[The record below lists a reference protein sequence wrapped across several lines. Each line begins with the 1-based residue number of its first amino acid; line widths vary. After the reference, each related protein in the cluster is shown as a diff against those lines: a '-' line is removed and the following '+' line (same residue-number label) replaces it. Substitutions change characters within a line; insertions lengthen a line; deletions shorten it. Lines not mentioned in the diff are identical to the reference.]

1 MIHTIIA
8 HELCEVEYFV
18 RIQPLL
24 SKTISDIG
32 NHDCVTVFQGQTGCS
47 LNVKFLSTLITCIA
61 IELRIENTF
70 LVKILILFQCI
81 QCASVSRCPLELAV
95 FIAELFQRDK
105 STISRHI
112 RNIFAEGELD
122 REAVVAKFA
131 TTASDGKTYQVDFY
145 NLDVIIS
152 VGYRVRSLRGTQFRI
167 WANSVLKE
175 YLIKGF
181 AMNDDRLKDTGGKDY
196 FDELLERVRD
206 IRSSEKVFWR
216 KVLDIYATSADYS
229 ANARESTLFFQTV
242 QNKMLYA
249 ATGMTA
255 AELIANRA
263 DALKPL
269 MGMTVVKG
277 SRPTLA
283 EAKTAK
289 NYLYEDELKTLNRLV
304 SAYLDL
310 AELQALRRKPMF
322 MKDWIARLDDYLQ
335 MTDSE
340 VLQNAGSVS
349 HALAE
354 QKAKAEYEKY
364 KRLHRDDVTP
374 VEVAFLDSV
383 EQQAKQLK
391 K

>member
-1 MIHTIIA
+1 
-8 HELCEVEYFV
+8 
-18 RIQPLL
+18 
-24 SKTISDIG
+24 
-32 NHDCVTVFQGQTGCS
+32 
-47 LNVKFLSTLITCIA
+47 
-61 IELRIENTF
+61 
-70 LVKILILFQCI
+70 
-81 QCASVSRCPLELAV
+81 
-95 FIAELFQRDK
+95 
-105 STISRHI
+105 
-112 RNIFAEGELD
+112 
-122 REAVVAKFA
+122 
-131 TTASDGKTYQVDFY
+131 
-145 NLDVIIS
+145 
-152 VGYRVRSLRGTQFRI
+152 
-167 WANSVLKE
+167 
-175 YLIKGF
+175 
-181 AMNDDRLKDTGGKDY
+181 MNDDCLKDTGGKDY

-322 MKDWIARLDDYLQ
+322 MQDWIARLDDYLQ